1 VRGLVLSL
9 RRERLLL
16 LADTHVGYEVELRRV
31 KGVNVMSQTRRL
43 VEKVLEL
50 ADLHNVT
57 AVVILGDVKHEL
69 PVPRES
75 VDEVRTFLTSLA
87 KKLPLL
93 LIPGNHDSLLQEI
106 ASGIGGVE
114 VAPTR
119 GVLTDKFLLVHGHV
133 KPAKQ
138 DLEKADVVIMGHTHP
153 AVVIRDDIGYAV
165 KEPAVLKIRTSR
177 TKMCRAL
184 YGEPCKRRAQLKI
197 VVLPASHPLI
207 TGVDVREIP
216 QMASEGRTLLKY
228 IEWKAENVEVYLP
241 DMTFIGTLADL
252 QSAFSP

>member
-1 VRGLVLSL
+1 MRGLVLSL

-50 ADLHNVT
+50 VDMHNVT
-57 AVVILGDVKHEL
+57 SVVVLGDVKHEL

-75 VDEVRTFLTSLA
+75 AEEVRAFLSTVA
-87 KKLPLL
+87 RRVPML

-106 ASGIGGVE
+106 ASGINGVE

-119 GVLTDKFLLVHGHV
+119 GVLIDRFLLVHGHV

-153 AVVIRDDIGYAV
+153 AVVIRDEIGYAV
-165 KEPAVLKIRTSR
+165 KEPALLKMRTSR
-177 TKMCRAL
+177 SRMCRAL
-184 YGEPCKRRAQLKI
+184 YGEPCKRRARLKI

-228 IEWKAENVEVYLP
+228 VEWRPEEVEIYLP
-241 DMTFIGTLADL
+241 DMTFLGTLADL
-252 QSAFSP
+252 QEVV

>member
-1 VRGLVLSL
+1 MHGLVLSL

-31 KGVNVMSQTRRL
+31 KGVNAMSQTRKL
-43 VEKVLEL
+43 VERVLEL
-50 ADLHNVT
+50 ANLHNVT

-75 VDEVRTFLTSLA
+75 AEEVRAFLSTVA
-87 KKLPLL
+87 KRVPML

-106 ASGIGGVE
+106 ASGIDGVE
-114 VAPTR
+114 IAPTR
-119 GVLTDKFLLVHGHV
+119 GVLVDRFLLIHGHV

-228 IEWKAENVEVYLP
+228 IEWKTENVEVYLP

-252 QSAFSP
+252 QEVA

>member
-1 VRGLVLSL
+1 MRGLVLSL

-106 ASGIGGVE
+106 ASGISGVE

-184 YGEPCKRRAQLKI
+184 YGEPCKRRAQLKV

>member
-1 VRGLVLSL
+1 MHGLVLSL

-31 KGVNVMSQTRRL
+31 KGVNAMSQTRKL
-43 VEKVLEL
+43 VERVLEL

-75 VDEVRTFLTSLA
+75 AEEVRAFLSTVA
-87 KKLPLL
+87 KRVPML

-106 ASGIGGVE
+106 ASGIDGVE
-114 VAPTR
+114 IAPTR
-119 GVLTDKFLLVHGHV
+119 GVLVDRFLLIHGHV

-228 IEWKAENVEVYLP
+228 IEWKTENVEVYLP

-252 QSAFSP
+252 QEVA

>member
-1 VRGLVLSL
+1 MRGLVLSL

-50 ADLHNVT
+50 VDTHNITSV
-57 AVVILGDVKHEL
+57 AILGDVKHEL

-75 VDEVRTFLTSLA
+75 AEEVRAFLSTVA
-87 KKLPLL
+87 KRVPML

-119 GVLTDKFLLVHGHV
+119 GVLIDRFLLVHGHV

-153 AVVIRDDIGYAV
+153 AVVIRDEIGYAV
-165 KEPAVLKIRTSR
+165 KEPALLKMRTSR
-177 TKMCRAL
+177 SRMCRAL
-184 YGEPCKRRAQLKI
+184 YGEPCKRRARLKI

-228 IEWKAENVEVYLP
+228 VEWKPEEVEIYLP
-241 DMTFIGTLADL
+241 DMTFLGTLADL
-252 QSAFSP
+252 QEVV

>member
-1 VRGLVLSL
+1 VHGLVLSL

-31 KGVNVMSQTRRL
+31 KGVNAMSQTRKL
-43 VEKVLEL
+43 VERVLEL

-75 VDEVRTFLTSLA
+75 AEEVRAFLSTVA
-87 KKLPLL
+87 KRVPML

-106 ASGIGGVE
+106 ASGIDGVE
-114 VAPTR
+114 IAPTR
-119 GVLTDKFLLVHGHV
+119 GVLVDRFLLIHGHV

-228 IEWKAENVEVYLP
+228 IEWKTENVEVYLP

-252 QSAFSP
+252 QEVA

>member
-57 AVVILGDVKHEL
+57 SVVILGDVKHEL

>member
-50 ADLHNVT
+50 VDMHNVT
-57 AVVILGDVKHEL
+57 SVVVLGDVKHEL

-75 VDEVRTFLTSLA
+75 AEEVRAFLSTVA
-87 KKLPLL
+87 RRVPML

-106 ASGIGGVE
+106 ASGINGVE

-119 GVLTDKFLLVHGHV
+119 GVLIDRFLLVHGHV

-153 AVVIRDDIGYAV
+153 AVVIRDEIGYAV
-165 KEPAVLKIRTSR
+165 KEPALLKMRTSR
-177 TKMCRAL
+177 SRMCRAL
-184 YGEPCKRRAQLKI
+184 YGEPCKRRARLKI

-228 IEWKAENVEVYLP
+228 VEWRPEEVEIYLP
-241 DMTFIGTLADL
+241 DMTFLGTLADL
-252 QSAFSP
+252 QEVV

>member
-106 ASGIGGVE
+106 ASGISGVE

-184 YGEPCKRRAQLKI
+184 YGEPCKRRAQLKV

>member
-1 VRGLVLSL
+1 MRGLVLSL

-50 ADLHNVT
+50 VDMHNVT
-57 AVVILGDVKHEL
+57 SVVVLGDVKHEL

-75 VDEVRTFLTSLA
+75 AEEVRAFLSTVA
-87 KKLPLL
+87 RRVPML

-106 ASGIGGVE
+106 ASGIDGIE

-119 GVLTDKFLLVHGHV
+119 GVLIDRFLLVHGHV

-153 AVVIRDDIGYAV
+153 AVVIRDEIGYAV
-165 KEPAVLKIRTSR
+165 KEPALLKMRTSR
-177 TKMCRAL
+177 SRMCRAL
-184 YGEPCKRRAQLKI
+184 YGEPCKRRARLKI

-228 IEWKAENVEVYLP
+228 VEWRPEEVEIYLP
-241 DMTFIGTLADL
+241 DMTFLGTLADL
-252 QSAFSP
+252 QEVV

>member
-1 VRGLVLSL
+1 VHGLVLSL

-31 KGVNVMSQTRRL
+31 KGVNAMSQTRKL
-43 VEKVLEL
+43 VERVLEL
-50 ADLHNVT
+50 ANLHNVT

-75 VDEVRTFLTSLA
+75 AEEVRAFLSTVA
-87 KKLPLL
+87 KRVPML

-106 ASGIGGVE
+106 ASGIDGVE
-114 VAPTR
+114 IAPTR
-119 GVLTDKFLLVHGHV
+119 GVLVDRFLLIHGHV

-228 IEWKAENVEVYLP
+228 IEWKTENVEVYLP

-252 QSAFSP
+252 QEVA